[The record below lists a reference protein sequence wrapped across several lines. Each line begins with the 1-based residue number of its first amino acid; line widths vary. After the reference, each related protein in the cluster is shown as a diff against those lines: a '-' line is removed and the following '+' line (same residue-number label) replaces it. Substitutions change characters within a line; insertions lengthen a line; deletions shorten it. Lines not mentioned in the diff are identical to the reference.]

1 MPTYPP
7 VHAVTRA
14 LRLLRRL
21 NLQDVTGLNELHQAM
36 RIPKPSLV
44 RLLDTL
50 IALELVRNDEAR
62 KGYRLLPQVQDLSAG
77 FHGGPVLVEAGA
89 EHCIELTRALKW
101 PVSIAVLDGL
111 DMMICFSTLRD
122 SPVQPFGKILAKR
135 RDLLVTG
142 LGRAYLAF
150 CSNAER
156 AVLIAMLREAETSTA
171 ARRKIEP
178 IVRDLVAEGAR
189 NGFVAR
195 DPLMPVDGTSTL
207 AAPIF
212 AEDRILGT
220 IGLTYFLS
228 AIDRDEVARRAAA
241 PLMEAAQAIGKSAER
256 LVRQRRSLEAR
267 HFAMRGPADA
277 SRLAAKRGRRTR
289 QKS

>member
-21 NLQDVTGLNELHQAM
+21 NQQDVTGLNELHQAT

-50 IALELVRNDEAR
+50 IAIGLARNDETR

-89 EHCIELTRALKW
+89 ERCTALTRELKW

-135 RDLLVTG
+135 RELLVTG

-150 CSNAER
+150 CSDAER
-156 AVLIAMLREAETSTA
+156 AVLIAMLREAETSATA
-171 ARRKIEP
+171 RKKIEP
-178 IVRDLVAEGAR
+178 TVRGIVAEGAR
-189 NGFVAR
+189 NGFVSR
-195 DPLMPVDGTSTL
+195 DPSMPVDGTSTL

-228 AIDRDEVARRAAA
+228 AIDQGEVARRAAA
-241 PLMEAAQAIGKSAER
+241 PLMEAARVIGKSAER
-256 LVRQRRSLEAR
+256 LISQRRSLEAR
-267 HFAMRGPADA
+267 HFTMRGPADA
-277 SRLAAKRGRRTR
+277 SRPAAKHSRRAR
-289 QKS
+289 QKN